1 MWGFLM
7 RIGFVAVLAG
17 GVFAWY
23 RMPNDYS
30 SVFRKDD
37 AGAAE
42 RVLQGDA
49 AAAQRVEPVSASA
62 LSQKRSTTVDV
73 PVAADIV
80 PVRTTQDFFATL
92 KDSVKQSVPFVVQA
106 PRAQWDDPRYQDACE
121 EASLLMAHA
130 WLNGTGAIAKGDAE
144 TEMERMFLAEE
155 AMFGANVIDTSVED
169 TAAFFRTHFQREVEV
184 VRDTTV
190 ENMYRNL
197 AEGAIIIVPTNG
209 RALGNPNFTN
219 GGPDRHMLIVIGYDK
234 KAREFITN
242 DPGTRVGKG
251 YRYKDTVLYNAIR
264 DYSTGHKEPILG
276 TFKNVIV
283 VRK

>member
-1 MWGFLM
+1 MGL
-7 RIGFVAVLAG
+7 VAVLAG

-23 RMPNDYS
+23 RMP
-30 SVFRKDD
+30 DD
-37 AGAAE
+37 HSAVLYRDASDAAE
-42 RVLQGDA
+42 RVLQGDTAIAQETHVSSLVA
-49 AAAQRVEPVSASA
+49 A
-62 LSQKRSTTVDV
+62 SQERSVHVDV
-73 PVAADIV
+73 PVAADLA
-80 PVRTTQDFFATL
+80 PVRTTEDFFSTV
-92 KDSVKQSVPFVVQA
+92 KDSVKQSVPFIVQA
-106 PRAQWDDPRYQDACE
+106 PRAQWDDPRFQDACE

-130 WLNGTGAIAKGDAE
+130 WLNGTGAISKSDAE
-144 TEMERMFLAEE
+144 AEMERMFLAEE
-155 AMFGANVIDTSVED
+155 ALFGAGVIDTSVED
-169 TAAFFRTHFQREVEV
+169 TAAFFQKHFQRTVEV
-184 VRDTTV
+184 VRDTTL

-197 AEGAIIIVPTNG
+197 AEGSIIIAPTNG

-219 GGPDRHMLIVIGYDK
+219 GGPDRHMLVVIGYDK
-234 KAREFITN
+234 NAREFITN